1 MLASQI
7 PASAPDEVAMLSQE
21 ADKQTFRKEQFS
33 FTRYYYEGR
42 VTRQRFTTPELDELH
57 ATQVYNQYR
66 EKYQFMFPEQLVRMR
81 ERYGLTAA
89 RMALLLDFGP
99 NQYGNYE
106 AGEVPSAS
114 NAKILRLANDPTTFL
129 GIVRDKREELRPT
142 EYEKLRRHIDALL
155 DAQTPRRVAGLAVAP
170 TFSVAETDPDQ
181 YTGYVVPSPE
191 KFAELVL
198 YFFGH
203 LDNLFKVKL
212 LKLLFYCDFQH
223 YRLFGRAITGQRY
236 RAIQHG
242 PVPQEYGQRLQEMVQ
257 QDLLQASFHS
267 SLVQSSDGSPVLVHK
282 ATRAARLEVFTDTE
296 RQVIQ
301 QVFHRLGRKTR
312 VELENL
318 SHTERAW
325 QENNALHGRISY
337 QAYAFDLQSLP
348 LGQ

>member
-1 MLASQI
+1 MLEAQI
-7 PASAPDEVAMLSQE
+7 PVPAPDGTASLRQE
-21 ADKQTFRKEQFS
+21 AGTQVFRKEQFS

-42 VTRQRFTTPELDELH
+42 VTKQRFNTPVLDELH
-57 ATQVYNQYR
+57 AAQIHNQYR
-66 EKYQFMFPEQLVRMR
+66 EKYQFMFPEQLLRLR

-89 RMALLLDFGP
+89 RMALLLDIGP
-99 NQYGNYE
+99 NQYSNYE

-114 NAKILRLANDPTTFL
+114 NAKIMRLASDPATFL
-129 GIVRDKREELRPT
+129 GIVRDKQEELRPA
-142 EYEKLRRHIDALL
+142 EYEKLRRHIDTLL
-155 DAQTPRRVAGLAVAP
+155 DAQTPRRVAGLPLAPAAVNEA
-170 TFSVAETDPDQ
+170 DPDQ
-181 YTGYVVPSPE
+181 YTGYVLPSPE

-198 YFFGH
+198 FFFGH

-223 YRLFGRAITGQRY
+223 YRLTGRAITGQRY

-257 QDLLQASFHS
+257 QDLLQASFHT
-267 SLVQSSDGSPVLVHK
+267 SLTHSSDGSPVLVHK
-282 ATRAARLEVFTDTE
+282 ASRAARLEIFSDTE
-296 RQVIQ
+296 RHIIQ

-325 QENNALHGRISY
+325 QENNAQHGRISY
-337 QAYAFDLQSLP
+337 QHYAFDLQSMP
-348 LGQ
+348 LGR